1 MSKTTIDQIEK
12 QAKDAG
18 MGTLY
23 LSVMRAVYAGVS
35 LSNKERG
42 GKLSDVACVADAF
55 DRVERAWALE
65 ERLPVATASA
75 DILLVQQLKDEIAT
89 SQVAKIV
96 DPKK

>member
-23 LSVMRAVYAGVS
+23 LSVSRAIYANVT

-42 GKLSDVACVADAF
+42 GKLSDVACVAEAWN
-55 DRVERAWALE
+55 RIERAWALE
-65 ERLPVATASA
+65 ERMPVATAST
-75 DILLVQQLKDEIAT
+75 DILLVQILKDEIAT
-89 SQVAKIV
+89 AQVSKIV